1 MNTPDK
7 NELRD
12 FADDVKEYINV
23 RLQII
28 GLNVTEKVAFALSN
42 FITNGLSIIL
52 LLIMVVFLSLGGAF
66 WLGTLVENT
75 ALGFVLMGAF
85 YLIVFILIRYFL
97 SKGIKAILMNI
108 LIRDLTND
116 NDDDDPDNKIE
127 N

>member
-52 LLIMVVFLSLGGAF
+52 LLITIVFISFGGAF
-66 WLGTLVENT
+66 WLGRV
-75 ALGFVLMGAF
+75 
-85 YLIVFILIRYFL
+85 YCR
-97 SKGIKAILMNI
+97 
-108 LIRDLTND
+108 
-116 NDDDDPDNKIE
+116 
-127 N
+127 

>member
-1 MNTPDK
+1 LNTPDK

-85 YLIVFILIRYFL
+85 YLFVFILIRYFL
-97 SKGIKAILMNI
+97 SKGIKAIIMNI

>member
-85 YLIVFILIRYFL
+85 YLFVFILIRYFL

-116 NDDDDPDNKIE
+116 NDDDPDNKVE

>member
-85 YLIVFILIRYFL
+85 YLFVFILIRYFL
-97 SKGIKAILMNI
+97 SKGIKAIIMNI

>member
-85 YLIVFILIRYFL
+85 YLFVFILIRYFL
-97 SKGIKAILMNI
+97 SKGIKAIIMNI
-108 LIRDLTND
+108 LIRDLTKD

>member
-66 WLGTLVENT
+66 WLGTLVENM

-85 YLIVFILIRYFL
+85 YLFVFILIRYFL

-116 NDDDDPDNKIE
+116 NDDDDPDNKVE

>member
-66 WLGTLVENT
+66 WLGKLVENT

-85 YLIVFILIRYFL
+85 YLFVFILIRYFL
-97 SKGIKAILMNI
+97 SKGIKAIIMNI

>member
-52 LLIMVVFLSLGGAF
+52 LLITIVFISFGGAF
-66 WLGTLVENT
+66 WLGALVGNT
-75 ALGFVLMGAF
+75 AQGFLLMGAF
-85 YLIVFILIRYFL
+85 YLFVFILIRLFF
-97 SKGIKAILMNI
+97 SKGIKSLLMNI
-108 LIRDLTND
+108 LIHDLTND
-116 NDDDDPDNKIE
+116 KDDDTNDQTE
-127 N
+127 H

>member
-66 WLGTLVENT
+66 WLGTLVENM

-85 YLIVFILIRYFL
+85 YLFVFILIRYFL